1 MPLSSMTKAM
11 EGNSR
16 NMRLKDGSQIAIIGG
31 GPAGCFFANF
41 ANRLARQMGLNVSVT
56 IFEWKHFDR
65 AEKRGCNMSVG
76 VLSEN
81 LLRRLDSVGISIPER
96 CIQGEINE
104 YHFITREDRISL
116 HHPRPGHRPRIVT
129 VFRGAG
135 PAGSHFK
142 EDVSFDNFMLTTAQE
157 NGADIVHEEVKEV
170 VLPQRPEDKATVVY
184 GNDARELQA
193 DLVVGAFGLNTPTME
208 VFEKMYF
215 GYVPPR
221 ATRTCILETP
231 INEDLTAKN
240 KDGDVIHVFALGTHD
255 IEFASITPRGD
266 YLTVAIVGKKDI
278 STPQV
283 KQFLNHPA
291 VLKVLPGGEQ
301 ILKSCCCVCFPR
313 ISISTPVQPY
323 ADRLV
328 IIGDAG
334 VSRSYKNGIESAFMV
349 AQLTANTAF
358 RRGVSKEAFKR
369 GYYDPA
375 RHIFARDN
383 LYAKVMFKLFNLFAA
398 REQNL
403 SDRISYAKIHRE
415 GWVNQQINDGLW
427 KLVTGDAPYREIFME
442 LFNPR
447 LQFAL
452 LPVTIGAV
460 GMFLKERLGL
470 KAKT

>member
-1 MPLSSMTKAM
+1 MPLSRLIETI
-11 EGNSR
+11 EGNGGD
-16 NMRLKDGSQIAIIGG
+16 MRLKDGSQIAIIGG

-41 ANRLARQMGLNVSVT
+41 ANRLAGQMGLNVSVT

-81 LLRRLDSVGISIPER
+81 LLRKLDSVGISIPER

-116 HHPRPGHRPRIVT
+116 HHPRPRHRPRIVT

-157 NGADIVHEEVKEV
+157 NGAHIVHEEVKNV
-170 VLPQRPEDKATVVY
+170 VLPERPEDKATVVY
-184 GNDARELQA
+184 GDDARELQA

-240 KDGDVIHVFALGTHD
+240 KDRDVIHVFALGTHD

-266 YLTVAIVGKKDI
+266 YLTVAIVGKGDI

-291 VLKVLPGGEQ
+291 VLKVLPGGEK

-358 RRGVSKEAFKR
+358 RRGVSKEAFRR
-369 GYYDPA
+369 GYYEPA
-375 RHIFARDN
+375 RRIFTRDN
-383 LYAKVMFKLFNLFAA
+383 LYAKVMFKLFNLFAS
-398 REQNL
+398 REHHL
-403 SDRISYAKIHRE
+403 SDRMSYAKIHRE
-415 GWVNQQINDGLW
+415 GWVNQQINEGLW

-470 KAKT
+470 NAKT